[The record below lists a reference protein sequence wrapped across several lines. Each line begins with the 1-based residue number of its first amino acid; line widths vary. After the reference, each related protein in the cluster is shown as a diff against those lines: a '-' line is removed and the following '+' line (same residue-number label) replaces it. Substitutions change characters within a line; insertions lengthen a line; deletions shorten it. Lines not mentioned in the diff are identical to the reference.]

1 VRFPAFLFCAL
12 LSATVFI
19 AAKHTFS
26 ATAGLGW
33 IHSGSEEPTK
43 KTGLWGPVLSISLKE
58 AL

>member
-43 KTGLWGPVLSISLKE
+43 KTGL
-58 AL
+58 